1 MIGSPSA
8 WYANRLIGGY
18 IMARDPVIEKKGKT
32 AVAAPKGKRTTGH
45 KKDDTFEPEWQR
57 VAEDVVKAARI
68 LIKRGICE
76 AFGHVSGRL
85 PGSDRFIIT
94 PSLSMATVD
103 STEDLVQVNLKGEKV
118 GGRNRQP
125 YESWLHIS
133 LYRARPDVG
142 GIVRAH
148 SFTTSAFS
156 VAGES
161 VKPVHDFGS
170 MMLGETPV
178 FLDPRLIENEEI
190 GTRLAR
196 FIGKGTGALLRGNGT
211 AIVGKDVVQALV
223 RSIYLEE
230 SAMLQLKAKQ
240 IGRPIY
246 FTPEEVAERGT
257 VALETPHMLR
267 AWQHYCREAGV

>member
-1 MIGSPSA
+1 
-8 WYANRLIGGY
+8 
-18 IMARDPVIEKKGKT
+18 MARNPGFGKKIKAEPVGLKEKRNAGRKVG
-32 AVAAPKGKRTTGH
+32 
-45 KKDDTFEPEWQR
+45 DTVDPEWQSI
-57 VAEDVVKAARI
+57 AEDVVRAAKI

-76 AFGHVSGRL
+76 AFGHVSARL
-85 PGSDRFIIT
+85 PGSDRFLI
-94 PSLSMATVD
+94 TVD

-125 YESWLHIS
+125 YETWLHTC
-133 LYRARPDVG
+133 LYRARTDVG
-142 GIVRAH
+142 AIARAH

-161 VKPVHDFGS
+161 VKPVHDFGA

-178 FLDPRLIENEEI
+178 FLDPRLIVDEEI
-190 GTRLAR
+190 GTRLAK
-196 FIGKGTGALLRGNGT
+196 FIGKGSGALLRGNGT
-211 AIVGKDVVQALV
+211 AIVGKNMVEAVV
-223 RSIYLEE
+223 RTIFLEE

-246 FTPEEVAERGT
+246 FSPEEVAERGT

-267 AWQHYCREAGV
+267 AWQYYCWEAGA

>member
-1 MIGSPSA
+1 
-8 WYANRLIGGY
+8 
-18 IMARDPVIEKKGKT
+18 MARNSGFGKKIKVEAVGLKGKCN
-32 AVAAPKGKRTTGH
+32 AGRKVG
-45 KKDDTFEPEWQR
+45 DTVDPEWQSI
-57 VAEDVVKAARI
+57 AEDMVRAAKI
-68 LIKRGICE
+68 LIKRSICE
-76 AFGHVSGRL
+76 AFGHVSARL
-85 PGSDRFIIT
+85 PGSDRFLIT

-125 YESWLHIS
+125 YETWLHTC
-133 LYRARPDVG
+133 LYRARTDVG
-142 GIVRAH
+142 AIARAH

-161 VKPVHDFGS
+161 VKPVHDFGA

-178 FLDPRLIENEEI
+178 FLDPRLIVDEEI
-190 GTRLAR
+190 GTRLAK
-196 FIGKGTGALLRGNGT
+196 FIGKGSGALLRGNGT
-211 AIVGKDVVQALV
+211 AIVGKDVVDAVV
-223 RSIYLEE
+223 RTIFLEE

-246 FTPEEVAERGT
+246 FSPEEVAERGA

-267 AWQHYCREAGV
+267 AWQHYCLEAGV

>member
-1 MIGSPSA
+1 M
-8 WYANRLIGGY
+8 
-18 IMARDPVIEKKGKT
+18 T
-32 AVAAPKGKRTTGH
+32 
-45 KKDDTFEPEWQR
+45 PEGR
-57 VAEDVVKAARI
+57 RIAEDVIKGARI
-68 LIKRGICE
+68 LIKRRICE

-94 PSLSMATVD
+94 PSSSMAMVN
-103 STEDLVQVNLKGEKV
+103 SAEDLVEVNLNGERV
-118 GGRNRQP
+118 GGKNRQP
-125 YESWLHIS
+125 YETWLHTS

-142 GIVRAH
+142 GIARAH

-156 VAGES
+156 VTGES
-161 VKPVHDFGS
+161 IKPVHDFGA

-178 FLDPRLIENEEI
+178 FQDPRLIVTEEI
-190 GTRLAR
+190 GNQLAQ

-211 AIVGKDVVQALV
+211 AIVGKDVAEAVV
-223 RSIYLEE
+223 RTIYLEE

-246 FTPEEVAERGT
+246 FSPEEIAERGA

-267 AWQHYCREAGV
+267 AWEHYCREAGF

>member
-1 MIGSPSA
+1 
-8 WYANRLIGGY
+8 
-18 IMARDPVIEKKGKT
+18 MARDPGLKKAAKAP
-32 AVAAPKGKRTTGH
+32 AVGPKGKRSATH
-45 KKDDTFEPEWQR
+45 KRGDTFPPEWQR
-57 VAEDVVKAARI
+57 IAEDVVKGAKI
-68 LIKRGICE
+68 LIKRGICA
-76 AFGHVSGRL
+76 AFGHVSARL

-94 PSLSMATVD
+94 PSSSMATVN

-125 YESWLHIS
+125 YETWIHTC

-142 GIVRAH
+142 GISRAH
-148 SFTTSAFS
+148 SFTVSAFS

-161 VKPVHDFGS
+161 VKPVHDFGA

-178 FLDPRLIENEEI
+178 FLDPRLIVNEEI
-190 GTRLAR
+190 GTQLAR
-196 FIGKGTGALLRGNGT
+196 FIGKGAGALLRGNGT
-211 AIVGKDVVQALV
+211 AIVGKDVIEAII
-223 RSIYLEE
+223 RTIFLEE

-246 FTPEEVAERGT
+246 FSSEEVAERGN

-267 AWQHYCREAGV
+267 AWEHYCREAGV